1 MSIFLKLFVSICFAL
16 VFLSEAQ
23 ATVWNCSTKD
33 GTRKFPMIDVTSGK
47 DGNMYHSILNALV
60 ISDEEYKS
68 LGVEC
73 IGERPRAKT
82 KVKPSSQATHF
93 NTDGLDYSDDLTS
106 IYVGE
111 FEGVSFARDSID
123 MIGIVDGYLH
133 AFSEQCKAALPKN
146 KVELTKNVCDR
157 EEWQENGYG
166 EIPGS
171 RHCASSHL
179 EGTGMYADPEVNNL
193 NKSLQYEKYA
203 GAINIYKLLRGNPLG
218 ELEALDTKTRN
229 SKIVMKKLLTKN
241 GCASQA
247 TKLFQANLIRFGRG
261 IEAITTPGLKPP
273 KGKMK
278 EYQLELLTTSGVLW
292 CGRDLCDNNMP
303 LIDMLKTADHPKGP
317 VVLVCQYTRSSL
329 GYGKDFTY
337 GFWYKAP
344 PANIQALLAEDKKG
358 NSFRPEDEKDNTG
371 RLRWLGTQAAQQC
384 PETKQKAKD
393 LRRAALKETGYP
405 DEPTAKK

>member
-1 MSIFLKLFVSICFAL
+1 MNFRKNAMSILLKLFVSICFILMSFSAAL
-16 VFLSEAQ
+16 S
-23 ATVWNCSTKD
+23 
-33 GTRKFPMIDVTSGK
+33 DVKNKTNLKSNNNSGASAPVK
-47 DGNMYHSILNALV
+47 KI
-60 ISDEEYKS
+60 E
-68 LGVEC
+68 
-73 IGERPRAKT
+73 
-82 KVKPSSQATHF
+82 KPSSQPSSAKS
-93 NTDGLDYSDDLTS
+93 NAKLRTDGLFYSDDLTS
-106 IYVGE
+106 IFIGDFESVE
-111 FEGVSFARDSID
+111 FTKESTH
-123 MIGIVDGYLH
+123 MIGLVDGYLH
-133 AFSEQCKAALPKN
+133 VFSEKCNAALPKN
-146 KVELTKNVCDR
+146 KVELTMDVCDR
-157 EEWQENGYG
+157 EAWLENGYG
-166 EIPGS
+166 EETPGS
-171 RHCASSHL
+171 RHCDVSHK
-179 EGTGMYADPEVNNL
+179 EGTGKYADPEVNNL
-193 NKSLQYEKYA
+193 NNSLYDAKYGGVTNFFKVLTNPNSLRDMSNQAESILKSKKDMDQ
-203 GAINIYKLLRGNPLG
+203 LL
-218 ELEALDTKTRN
+218 
-229 SKIVMKKLLTKN
+229 SIN